1 MPVKTADKIDAQA
14 SPGRPVWLMSALGI
28 SPLVFFAIAL
38 LLVGRQSALAAPLA
52 DAFKTCAAIILSF
65 QAGIHWGILL
75 GKSKSALGP
84 GSVAAAFVPSA
95 IGWIAIFVSE
105 PMCFAFLMVGFTAQ
119 GAWDNF
125 AAHRGVLPHWF
136 SKIRMVLTIIMVAI
150 LAVAMFA
157 TA

>member
-1 MPVKTADKIDAQA
+1 MQVNTTDKSDDGA
-14 SPGRPVWLMSALGI
+14 SPSRPVWLMSALGI
-28 SPLVFFAIAL
+28 APLVFFTIAL
-38 LLVGRQSALAAPLA
+38 LLVGRQSALVAPLA

-75 GKSKSALGP
+75 GKSNSTLGP
-84 GSVAAAFVPSA
+84 GSVLAAFAPPA
-95 IGWIAIFVSE
+95 IGWIALFISE
-105 PMCFAFLMVGFTAQ
+105 PMCFAFLMVGFAAQ

-125 AAHRGVLPHWF
+125 AAHHGLLPRWF
-136 SKIRMVLTIIMVAI
+136 SKIRMILTIIMVAI